1 MQQEKKKNEIV
12 YFDHLIEY
20 LHRPTVFIDLD
31 GNIMVCNAR
40 FAQIVGFR
48 RRQELEGRTV
58 LDFVSLEDRETAI
71 SHYEKILLGDGSVIN
86 DSYPLTTRTGKKV
99 EKEISGSL
107 LQKEGGIPFG
117 ILITVEKSSSES
129 KETRGGSE
137 DVTYMSHE
145 LKNPLNAVLGFVQL
159 MKKEKSLSESQ
170 REYLQFIE
178 ESGMDMLNVIEDLF
192 SRRERVLGGYER
204 SVEFFPLERI
214 FSYVENMGKML
225 IQQKNKDIQLRRGGD
240 RETDVFIEGDSRRL
254 KRVLI
259 NLVENAIK
267 YTDHGFIEYGIE
279 ATGEESTTFFVHD
292 TGMGISERE
301 GEFIFD
307 FYRKGDR
314 EGLGIGLSVTSE
326 LIDEMGG
333 KLFFNSVPDVGST
346 FYFEIP
352 YVSPKRETDNGAKSL
367 QNLDISWI

>member
-137 DVTYMSHE
+137 DVTY
-145 LKNPLNAVLGFVQL
+145 
-159 MKKEKSLSESQ
+159 
-170 REYLQFIE
+170 
-178 ESGMDMLNVIEDLF
+178 
-192 SRRERVLGGYER
+192 
-204 SVEFFPLERI
+204 
-214 FSYVENMGKML
+214 
-225 IQQKNKDIQLRRGGD
+225 
-240 RETDVFIEGDSRRL
+240 
-254 KRVLI
+254 
-259 NLVENAIK
+259 
-267 YTDHGFIEYGIE
+267 
-279 ATGEESTTFFVHD
+279 
-292 TGMGISERE
+292 
-301 GEFIFD
+301 
-307 FYRKGDR
+307 
-314 EGLGIGLSVTSE
+314 
-326 LIDEMGG
+326 
-333 KLFFNSVPDVGST
+333 VP
-346 FYFEIP
+346 
-352 YVSPKRETDNGAKSL
+352 PKRETDNGAKSL